1 VPDRLDG
8 EKPVTIYFEDLP
20 LEEQARFRALRTS
33 ELEALGSAAYPL
45 QGRFM
50 GKPIMVLGPCHRFAP
65 YDDPC
70 YGAPTLGSNYQL
82 MCEGEEGR
90 FITFGSGVEVNGRRL
105 CTRIPPRRPKPF
117 LGWLP

>member
-1 VPDRLDG
+1 MRVAIIP
-8 EKPVTIYFEDLP
+8 
-20 LEEQARFRALRTS
+20 ARG
-33 ELEALGSAAYPL
+33 GSVRIP
-45 QGRFM
+45 RKNIRDFM